1 MVVDVFLIL
10 LVFRRGG
17 GSVVPEEFNGLVEV
31 LEDIVES
38 SLDFLVADLLTGVP
52 VHVQQ
57 LLQMIWD
64 FVERHVQNR
73 VFGRVLVNGGACR
86 RVSLQAS
93 AVDWDP
99 AGSHAK
105 REDGG
110 RGGGGSKTTLHGC
123 S

>member
-1 MVVDVFLIL
+1 MVVDVLLIL
-10 LVFRRGG
+10 LVFRRRGR
-17 GSVVPEEFNGLVEV
+17 SVVPVEFNVLVEV
-31 LEDIVES
+31 LEDVVEG
-38 SLDFLVADLLTGVP
+38 SLDFLVADLLAGVP

-64 FVERHVQNR
+64 FVDRHVQNR

-86 RVSLQAS
+86 REFLAGVSRGLG
-93 AVDWDP
+93 P

-105 REDGG
+105 RENEDES
-110 RGGGGSKTTLHGC
+110 GGSKTTLHGC